1 MTKRLAEILVL
12 SLFAV
17 IAIMLYRSTAS
28 FPDMTQGSTGT
39 YIRFLAVC
47 LGALSLLEL
56 GLNMRKKA
64 KEDTSVL
71 NITSAPGM
79 FISLLILMFLY
90 AILLEPL
97 GFYLASALFLPATMY
112 MLGARKP
119 VSIVLTSG
127 GVLLFVF
134 LIFAKLLGVPLPE
147 STLF

>member
-28 FPDMTQGSTGT
+28 FPEMTQGSTAT

-47 LGALSLLEL
+47 LGGLSLLEL

-64 KEDTSVL
+64 NEDTGVL

-79 FISLLILMFLY
+79 FMALLILMFLY

-97 GFYLASALFLPATMY
+97 GFYLASALFLPVTMY
-112 MLGARKP
+112 MLGARKSL
-119 VSIVLTSG
+119 SIVLTSG

-134 LIFAKLLGVPLPE
+134 LVFAKLLGVPLPE